1 MRPKF
6 EGFASKLASG
16 VQVHFVELKLIEL
29 ALEAQVHSPTVQELI
44 FKVWTYSK
52 STRQVEPSSN

>member
-29 ALEAQVHSPTVQELI
+29 ALEARVHSTTVQE
-44 FKVWTYSK
+44 FSFEVWAYSK
-52 STRQVEPSSN
+52 SIRQVDPS